1 MANSSKITETSRERL
16 SLAMRAWS
24 RRHSYSL
31 FSSLGSLYRNRLGT
45 LLTVMVLGIALALP
59 LGLFVSIKNIAA
71 MDTLSS
77 ELGAVSVFL
86 DSGTSREAT
95 QALQHRLTLWT
106 EVSAVTMITPAE
118 ALEEFR
124 EQSGFG
130 SAVNALDNN
139 PLPYILELSL
149 AEEFSD
155 SGSGETSALIKR
167 LEALAIVDFAEYDL
181 KWLERLQAMMDLARS
196 VVRVLTVVF
205 GMAVIFVVGNTIRLD
220 IQNRIEEIEVMSLV
234 GATDSF
240 VRRPFLYAGLW
251 YGLLGGVLA
260 LLVLLVALFYLKLP
274 LEQLLSAYQG
284 SFDIQGL
291 SFRGA
296 LYVLA
301 GSGLLGLLGASL
313 AVRRHLKALTP
324 KSR

>member
-1 MANSSKITETSRERL
+1 MANSSKNHESSRERL
-16 SLAMRAWS
+16 SLGMRAWS

-31 FSSLGSLYRNRLGT
+31 FSSLGALYRNRLGT

-86 DSGTSREAT
+86 ETGSSQGAT
-95 QALQHRLTLWT
+95 QALQQRLTLWT
-106 EVSAVTMITPAE
+106 EVSSVTMITPAE

-130 SAVNALDNN
+130 SAVNALDEN
-139 PLPYILELSL
+139 PLPFVLELAL
-149 AEEFSD
+149 ADDFSD
-155 SGSGETSALIKR
+155 SGRGEISALIER
-167 LEALAIVDFAEYDL
+167 LEALEEVDFAEYDL
-181 KWLERLQAMMDLARS
+181 KWLERLQAMMDLAGS

-251 YGLLGGVLA
+251 YGLLGGSLA
-260 LLVLLVALFYLKLP
+260 LLVLLVSLFYLKFP

-284 SFDIQGL
+284 SFHVQGL
-291 SFRGA
+291 SLQNMF
-296 LYVLA
+296 YVLA

-313 AVRRHLKALTP
+313 AVRRHLRALYP
-324 KSR
+324 